1 MKYEIWVRFVPVEI
15 REDSVWNLKVYRAS
29 LYLSDLCWEDTSY
42 ILDKKFFSLA
52 DQIYRSTA
60 SVSANI
66 TEGYSRSSHKEKARF
81 YEIALGSARE
91 NKDWYCKSRHILG
104 REKSQNRILILSSIV
119 KLLLTMIN
127 EKRKSYKA
135 SEPNTAYVVDELE
148 NLLKISDGSD

>member
-1 MKYEIWVRFVPVEI
+1 MKYEKWVRFVPVEI

-29 LYLSDLCWEDTSY
+29 LYLSDLCWEDVNY

-52 DQIYRSTA
+52 DQLYRSTA

-66 TEGYSRSSHKEKARF
+66 TEGYSRNSHKEKARF

-91 NKDWYCKSRHILG
+91 SKDWYYKSRHILG
-104 REKSQNRILILSSIV
+104 EEKSQNRIHILSAIS

-127 EKRKSYKA
+127 EKRKLYKT
-135 SEPNTAYVVDELE
+135 SEPNITYVVDELE
-148 NLLKISDGSD
+148 NILKNSDRSD